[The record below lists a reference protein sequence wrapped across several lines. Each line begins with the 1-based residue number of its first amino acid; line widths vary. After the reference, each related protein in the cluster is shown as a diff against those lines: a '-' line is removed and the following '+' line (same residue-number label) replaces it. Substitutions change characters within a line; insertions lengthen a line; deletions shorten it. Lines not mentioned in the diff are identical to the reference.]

1 MKRNSE
7 LEEIEVCAKIA
18 CMLLSYSRM
27 KKKKPVVPQDI
38 TDISCIE

>member
-1 MKRNSE
+1 MKRNNE

-27 KKKKPVVPQDI
+27 KKKPVVPQDI
-38 TDISCIE
+38 TDTSGRIE